1 MELYIE
7 KEFLDNFYLEFDE
20 SSASSSQK
28 IVATI
33 LKEYAE
39 VECFIDCEI
48 ESLEQLDFLKSENSF
63 FKAICD
69 KSKSP
74 LAVKSIKDY
83 FFEKSKCEQTLIF
96 TQNNKDWF
104 NEAERKGALC
114 FSYENYQHKIEN
126 ISKECH
132 FKIDL
137 SEGFQGWGFLN
148 NLKNTP
154 FNKILVND
162 GYILTDKDS
171 QKMADNLIPI
181 LQNIMDKNYQ
191 TKTDVEIYTK
201 DLNPPQL
208 GTFEQIKSEVDKKL
222 RRLNSVFA
230 NYQLSIKI
238 ISNTLQKG
246 KYDFHD
252 RLIYLNYL
260 IIDSPKGFN
269 LMPYKKS
276 NSQLTVET
284 IFEKY
289 TYNRLRNHKR
299 MHDDYLK
306 KIVNLETLEFKFT

>member
-39 VECFIDCEI
+39 VEWFIDCKTET
-48 ESLEQLDFLKSENSF
+48 LEQIETLKAENPF
-63 FKAICD
+63 FHARTVY
-69 KSKSP
+69 SSP
-74 LAVKSIKDY
+74 ITVNSVKDY
-83 FFEKSKCEQTLIF
+83 FFEKSKCDQTLIF
-96 TQNNKDWF
+96 TQNNEDWF

-114 FSYENYQHKIEN
+114 FSYENYRQKIEN
-126 ISKECH
+126 IVQKCH

-154 FNKILVND
+154 FNKILIND

-171 QKMADNLIPI
+171 QKMSDNLIPI

-201 DLNPPQL
+201 DLNPPQP

-230 NYQLSIKI
+230 NYQLSLKI

-260 IIDSPKGFN
+260 IIDSPRGFN
-269 LMPYKKS
+269 LIPHKKS

-289 TYNRLRNHKR
+289 TYNRLRNHKK
-299 MHDDYLK
+299 MHNDYLK